1 MLASAAYILK
11 RAYTLLF
18 KSVYI
23 DKKLEEFLGGL
34 VVVNSVLLLL
44 WLGFKSW
51 PGNFCILWEGPKKQ
65 ETLTK
70 KLFQAAL

>member
-51 PGNFCILWEGPKKQ
+51 PGNFCILWEWQKQTNKNKKKNPKHC
-65 ETLTK
+65 
-70 KLFQAAL
+70 